1 VNYGDT
7 VRAEIYASGR
17 VQGVGFRRFVKNAAD
32 RLFVDCNPI
41 NLRDG
46 RVLVIAEGRCEAIKI
61 LISELRKGP
70 TISRVDNLD
79 VMFKEATG
87 NVYDSLG
94 RS

>member
-1 VNYGDT
+1 MNYGYT
-7 VRAEIYASGR
+7 VRVEIYVSGR
-17 VQGVGFRRFVKNAAD
+17 VQGVGFRRFAKNAAD

-61 LISELRKGP
+61 LMNELRKGP
-70 TISRVDNLD
+70 AFSRVDNFD
-79 VMFKEATG
+79 VTFKEATG
-87 NVYDSLG
+87 NVYDFLG